1 MKINDVT
8 GGALFLILAFA
19 LGLGAWNLP
28 NPGEQIFGPS
38 TFPLVIASLLALCSV
53 ILLAGGFRS
62 VGHAPLF
69 AWSDWVR
76 HPWLVARFLL
86 VPAAVFAYVTL
97 VELLGFLPTAAA
109 ILFVLFLSGH
119 VQVVRAAFLSH
130 LHCASRPH
138 DLLRGPQRTTSLGD
152 HGPRAVVMSYA

>member
-8 GGALFLILAFA
+8 GGALFLILAVA

-38 TFPLVIASLLALCSV
+38 TFPLVIATLLALCSV
-53 ILLAGGFRS
+53 LLLAGGLRS

-76 HPWLVARFLL
+76 HPSLVARFLL

-119 VQVVRAAFLSH
+119 VQVVRAAFLSIC
-130 LHCASRPH
+130 LA
-138 DLLRGPQRTTSLGD
+138 LLVHTIFYVGLSVQLPWGIMDPVRW
-152 HGPRAVVMSYA
+152 